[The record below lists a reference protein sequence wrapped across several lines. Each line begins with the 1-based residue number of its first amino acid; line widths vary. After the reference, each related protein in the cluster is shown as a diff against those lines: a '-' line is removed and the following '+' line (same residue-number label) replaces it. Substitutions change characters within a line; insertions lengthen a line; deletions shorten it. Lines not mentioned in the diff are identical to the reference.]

1 MNFDRETLTELA
13 LEGIDAVHDM
23 DVTHAD
29 YARSI
34 ADTILAAL
42 PGMIAPLVWVKGVA
56 RTSVATYIVAQM
68 DNEPEDEPEWF
79 VYRNGKPLGAL
90 GTFDSEESACVAVE
104 THHRAAI
111 MAAFTGES

>member
-34 ADTILAAL
+34 ADTILAAM
-42 PGMIAPLVWVKGVA
+42 PAQQVA
-56 RTSVATYIVAQM
+56 DDAEHLRALLARVQDAVT
-68 DNEPEDEPEWF
+68 NEPCNM
-79 VYRNGKPLGAL
+79 R
-90 GTFDSEESACVAVE
+90 S
-104 THHRAAI
+104 RAAV
-111 MAAFTGES
+111 AAILEDV